1 MICGFHSPMFLSYF
15 DSIIMDNW
23 ELTIQMGNA
32 SIHSFNKYFKMMTG
46 ISNLPTC
53 NKASLKEADYK
64 RIWKTDST
72 SFFICVFLVLYAHIY
87 KEQKRKRD
95 ELRMFLCVPKPFMS
109 LSFLLFFNEVAY
121 FKSKLYFFESSELVN
136 FWCFVTS

>member
-1 MICGFHSPMFLSYF
+1 
-15 DSIIMDNW
+15 
-23 ELTIQMGNA
+23 MGNA

-46 ISNLPTC
+46 TSNLPTC

-64 RIWKTDST
+64 RMWKTDST
-72 SFFICVFLVLYAHIY
+72 SFFICVFLVLHVHIY

-95 ELRMFLCVPKPFMS
+95 ELRIFLCVPKPFMS
-109 LSFLLFFNEVAY
+109 LYFLLFFNEVAY

-136 FWCFVTS
+136 F